1 MKIKPYGSR
10 ISLYKYNQMWREA
23 RAKQIRRD
31 SEIHET
37 MNRAIFNSMANFNY
51 NKNSQIMKQA
61 VVRVLKSI

>member
-1 MKIKPYGSR
+1 
-10 ISLYKYNQMWREA
+10 MWREA

-37 MNRAIFNSMANFNY
+37 MNRAIFTSMANFNY